1 MPKNL
6 KTRKGLIAIDRELC
20 KGCGYCVV
28 TCPLGL
34 IVIEDKFNNK
44 GFFPA
49 SVPEPET
56 CTGCAMCAAMCP
68 EIAIEVQGEG

>member
-1 MPKNL
+1 MGKTT

-34 IVIEDKFNNK
+34 LVMEEKFNSK

-49 SVPEPET
+49 MIVDEDR

-68 EIAIEVQGEG
+68 EIAIEVRREE